1 MGTKTPKLSSVL
13 TEFAGDGRQTAG
25 GVSDVADRLD
35 AAAASTQF
43 IPTPQGS
50 MGVTRTQSINAIR
63 EWCASARERER
74 ELQRYDHMAAGELKR
89 LWETTGGMSHADL
102 RSLGLCARAASRSA
116 ANSRTSVR
124 RAV

>member
-63 EWCASARERER
+63 ERER